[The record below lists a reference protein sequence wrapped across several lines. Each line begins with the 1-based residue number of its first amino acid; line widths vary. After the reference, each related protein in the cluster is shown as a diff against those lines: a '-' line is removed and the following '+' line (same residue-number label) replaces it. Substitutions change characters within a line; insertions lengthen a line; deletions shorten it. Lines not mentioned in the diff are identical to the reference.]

1 MMNVHISAGRNSRLW
16 ALITLGLLALALV
29 IVVTA
34 PVVADIKT
42 RGVYPS
48 VGLATLLIVGAVV
61 AVVWSIRP
69 VRLIVAPWTAAL
81 AGALTIVLTLGPIAL
96 WYLGRD
102 GLAYQIFQALGV
114 GTSPYGFGDMDV
126 VISWLDCPRAGIDPY
141 GPEVETCAIAPSN
154 YGPAIF
160 WLVPTGLSRAA
171 VPLLGVLGVLLSA
184 AAVVWLARQSRGWGR
199 VTLLVASASAGW
211 ILLQERANLDAAIVW
226 CAVLLVWLVRKRNDL
241 LPWVVA
247 AVPIWILGSW
257 KYYPFAMV
265 VALLPVLHIRHGW
278 TVIAGFLVLALGYLV
293 VFRDNVALS
302 LSSNA
307 GLSDGT
313 YGGLGRDIAAAF
325 VAGEAKAVTGWG
337 WGDVVI
343 AVVMIAAFVWGWT
356 VVGRAQTPGKNS
368 RGLHRIPLTAE
379 AMLAISGSTAIVV
392 AVAWS
397 GFGYNY
403 KAALLVL
410 GVPLLARLAD
420 RQDAPSFHAGVFMLV
435 LSIIAMFVTANVL
448 LASLA
453 TLIVSTFLTGA
464 AIRPL
469 LRWLPLA
476 PRSRYYGATAAPSA

>member
-1 MMNVHISAGRNSRLW
+1 MDHASRYSARIW
-16 ALITLGLLALALV
+16 ALVTVGLLFLSLAIV
-29 IVVTA
+29 IAA
-34 PVVADIKT
+34 PVVVDPKT
-42 RGVYPS
+42 RGVFPAI
-48 VGLATLLIVGAVV
+48 GFATLLIVSAVF

-69 VRLIVAPWTAAL
+69 GRLDVAQWTAWL
-81 AGALTIVLTLGPIAL
+81 AGGITVALTLGPIAL

-102 GLAYQIFQALGV
+102 GLGFQIFQALGV

-141 GPEVETCAIAPSN
+141 SLEAVTCAVGPSN

-160 WLVPTGLSRAA
+160 WLVPTGLTRAA
-171 VPLLGVLGVLLSA
+171 VPILGVLGVLLSA
-184 AAVVWLARQSRGWGR
+184 LAIAWLVRQSRGWGR
-199 VTLLVASASAGW
+199 VTLLVASASAAW

-226 CAVLLVWLVRKRNDL
+226 AAGLLVWLVRKHQGL
-241 LPWVVA
+241 WPWIVA
-247 AVPIWILGSW
+247 AVPIWILGAW

-265 VALLPVLHIRHGW
+265 LALLPVLRVRHGW
-278 TVIAGFLVLALGYLV
+278 MVITGFLALAFGYLV
-293 VFRDNVALS
+293 VMRDYVALS
-302 LSSNA
+302 LASNSN
-307 GLSDGT
+307 LSGGE

-356 VVGRAQTPGKNS
+356 VVGRAQTPRKDS
-368 RGLHRIPLTAE
+368 TGLRRITLTAE
-379 AMLAISGSTAIVV
+379 AMLAISGSTAIVI

-420 RQDAPSFHAGVFMLV
+420 RRDAPSWHAGVFMLV
-435 LSIIAMFVTANVL
+435 LSVIAMFVTANVL

-476 PRSRYYGATAAPSA
+476 PRSRHHGAAAAPSA

>member
-1 MMNVHISAGRNSRLW
+1 MTVRETAGLNSRVW
-16 ALITLGLLALALV
+16 ALITLGLLGLALV
-29 IVVTA
+29 IVFTA
-34 PVVADIKT
+34 PVVADVKT
-42 RGVYPS
+42 RGVYPAI
-48 VGLATLLIVGAVV
+48 GLATLLILSAAV

-69 VRLIVAPWTAAL
+69 VRLMVAPWTAAL
-81 AGALTIVLTLGPIAL
+81 VGALTIALTLGPISL

-126 VISWLDCPRAGIDPY
+126 VVSWLDCSRAGIDPY
-141 GPEVETCAIAPSN
+141 GPEAVTCAIASSN

-160 WLVPTGLSRAA
+160 WLAPTGLTRTA

-184 AAVVWLARQSRGWGR
+184 AAIAWLARQSRGWGR
-199 VTLLVASASAGW
+199 ITLLVASVSAGW

-226 CAVLLVWLVRKRNDL
+226 CAVLLVWLVRKRDSL
-241 LPWVVA
+241 LPWVIA
-247 AVPIWILGSW
+247 AVPIWILGTW

-265 VALLPVLHIRHGW
+265 VALLPVLRIRHGW
-278 TVIAGFLVLALGYLV
+278 TVITGFLVLAFGYLV
-293 VFRDNVALS
+293 VYRDNVALS

-307 GLSDGT
+307 GMSDGT

-325 VAGEAKAVTGWG
+325 VAGEAKAVAGWG
-337 WGDVVI
+337 WGDIVI
-343 AVVMIAAFVWGWT
+343 AMVMIAAFVWGWT
-356 VVGRAQTPGKNS
+356 VVGSARNHGKDS
-368 RGLHRIPLTAE
+368 IGLRRVPLTAE

-420 RQDAPSFHAGVFMLV
+420 RRDAPSWHAGVFMLV
-435 LSIIAMFVTANVL
+435 LSVIAMCVTANVL

-476 PRSRYYGATAAPSA
+476 PRSRYHGAAAAPSA